1 MSEILLKLK
10 QNDFVFKKKF
20 GQNFITDK
28 NLLDAIV
35 NDAEITSE
43 DEVLEIGT
51 GAGTLTKAI
60 AEKSKKI
67 VTLEIDNSLRDFLKN
82 QFDSI
87 NNIELY
93 FADFMKV
100 DASEVNSK
108 FTKPFKVVANL
119 PYYITTPIIFKL
131 VEEKYSLKSIT
142 IMVQKE
148 VAERLVAK
156 SGTKDYGSI
165 SVQLQ
170 AIADL
175 EITRIVKRQMF
186 SPQPNVDSAVV
197 NIKFNPK
204 KFDIKN
210 IKVLKRVIDVAF
222 SMRRKTL
229 SNCFKTKM
237 GLTEDQI
244 TKLFNKLN
252 LSLTIR
258 GEALSVEDFVKLSN
272 AVCEMY

>member
-1 MSEILLKLK
+1 MSEILSQLK

-28 NLLDAIV
+28 NLLDAIC
-35 NDAEITSE
+35 NDAQIIST

-51 GAGTLTKAI
+51 GAGTLTKAL
-60 AEKSKKI
+60 AEKCQNV
-67 VTLEIDNSLRDFLKN
+67 VTLEIDNTLREFLAQ
-82 QFDSI
+82 QFNGIS
-87 NNIELY
+87 NIQSY

-100 DASEVNSK
+100 DAHEVNGK

-131 VEEKYSLKSIT
+131 VEEKYNVKSLT

-156 SGTKDYGSI
+156 NGTKDYGSI

-170 AIADL
+170 AVADV

-186 SPQPNVDSAVV
+186 NPQPNVDSAVV
-197 NIKFNPK
+197 NICFNDNK
-204 KFDIKN
+204 YDIKN

-237 GLTEDQI
+237 NLTEDQI
-244 TKLFNKLN
+244 TTLFNKLN
-252 LSLTIR
+252 IPLTIR
-258 GEALSVEDFVKLSN
+258 GEALSVEQFVEFSN
-272 AVCEMY
+272 LLTEMY

>member
-1 MSEILLKLK
+1 MSEILEQLK

-28 NLLDAIV
+28 NLLDAICL
-35 NDAEITSE
+35 DADISKD

-51 GAGTLTKAI
+51 GAGTLTKALS
-60 AEKSKKI
+60 EKCQKV
-67 VTLEIDNSLRDFLKN
+67 VTLEIDNTLRDFLKN
-82 QFDSI
+82 QFEGI
-87 NNIELY
+87 NNIEPY

-100 DASEVNSK
+100 DAAEVNKK
-108 FTKPFKVVANL
+108 FTKQFKVVANL

-131 VEEKYSLKSIT
+131 VEEKYNVKSLT

-170 AIADL
+170 SVADVN
-175 EITRIVKRQMF
+175 ITRVVKRQMF
-186 SPQPNVDSAVV
+186 NPMPNVDSAVV
-197 NIKFNPK
+197 NIVFNNK

-237 GLTEDQI
+237 GLTDDQI
-244 TKLFNKLN
+244 KELFEKLN
-252 LSLTIR
+252 VPLAIR
-258 GEALSVEDFVKLSN
+258 GEALTVEQFVKLSN
-272 AVCEMY
+272 LLTQMY